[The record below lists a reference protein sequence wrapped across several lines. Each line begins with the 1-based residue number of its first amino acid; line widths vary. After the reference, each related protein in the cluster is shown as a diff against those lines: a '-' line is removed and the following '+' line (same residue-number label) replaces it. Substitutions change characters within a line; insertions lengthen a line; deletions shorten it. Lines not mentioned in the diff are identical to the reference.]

1 MANKIQNSKNNPA
14 RSSSMAQLMAAH
26 KSPFVTLRKGDSV
39 KGIIT
44 KLSPSEILVDIH
56 AKTDALVLEKDKRIA
71 RNLISIL
78 KVGDT
83 VVASVLN
90 PESDM
95 GYPVISL
102 RRFLD
107 DIVWEKL
114 AKFVKEQKSVRVNV
128 SGTTRGG
135 FLVSFEDG
143 IAGFLPNS
151 QAVFIQNPE
160 DLVGENID
168 VFVIEL
174 NRPSRKIIVS
184 QKKMINKEEFEKIV
198 KKTKIGQKINT
209 TIATITP
216 FGMFTTIVLPDGG
229 SVDGLVH
236 ISEISWEKIDKLD
249 DKFTVGQ
256 RIEAEVLAIDNDNK
270 RLDLSVKRLMADP
283 FEKLIEGISLEAQV
297 KGKVKQITSAGLLV
311 TVKDGI
317 EGLIRKEKIPPTVSY
332 EVGQEITATVSQIDK
347 KRRRIIL
354 TPVLKEKPIGYR

>member
-1 MANKIQNSKNNPA
+1 MTNKIQNSKSNSA
-14 RSSSMAQLMAAH
+14 KSSSMAQLLAKH

-78 KVGDT
+78 EVGDE

-114 AKFVKEQKSVRVNV
+114 AKFVKEQKSVSVNV
-128 SGTTRGG
+128 SGITRGG

-151 QAVFIQNPE
+151 QVVILKNPE
-160 DLVGENID
+160 DLVGTNID

-174 NRPSRKIIVS
+174 NRASRKIIVS
-184 QKKMINKEEFEKIV
+184 QKKMVNKEEFEKIV
-198 KKTKIGQKINT
+198 KNLKIGQKISTN
-209 TIATITP
+209 IATIAP
-216 FGMFTTIVLPDGG
+216 FGMFTTVALPDGNT
-229 SVDGLVH
+229 VDGLIH
-236 ISEISWEKIDKLD
+236 ISEISWEKIDKID

-256 RIEAEVLAIDNDNK
+256 RIEVEVLAKDYDGK

-283 FEKLIEGISLEAQV
+283 FDKLIEGISLESQV
-297 KGKVKQITSAGLLV
+297 KGKVIRVVSSGVFV
-311 TVKDGI
+311 TVKEGI

-332 EVGQEITATVSQIDK
+332 EVGGEVKATVSQIDK
-347 KRRRIIL
+347 KRRRLIL